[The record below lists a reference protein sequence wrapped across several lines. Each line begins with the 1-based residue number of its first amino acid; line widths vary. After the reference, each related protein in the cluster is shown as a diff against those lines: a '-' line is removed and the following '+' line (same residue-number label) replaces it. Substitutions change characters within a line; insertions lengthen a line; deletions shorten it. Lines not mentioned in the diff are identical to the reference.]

1 MSSPPSSPTKH
12 EAVSVSD
19 RAPGRK
25 RKVDE
30 IYLTYTYKDDIVLKP
45 FKPRPDVVSTNAPKK
60 GETETY
66 TRLSEDE
73 YKRAALLG

>member
-1 MSSPPSSPTKH
+1 MSSLPSSPTKH

-25 RKVDE
+25 QKGDE
-30 IYLTYTYKDDIVLKP
+30 IYLTYTYERDVVRKQ

-60 GETETY
+60 GASETY

-73 YKRAALLG
+73 